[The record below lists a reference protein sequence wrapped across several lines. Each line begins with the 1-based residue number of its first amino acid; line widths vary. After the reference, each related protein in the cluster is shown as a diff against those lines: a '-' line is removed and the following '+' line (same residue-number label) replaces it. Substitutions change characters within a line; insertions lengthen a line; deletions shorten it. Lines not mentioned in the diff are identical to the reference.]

1 MTNQTD
7 QNTQEYTDQYEA
19 QRQKIQQKKARLNIG
34 KEKEARNLERKP
46 EWLRVGLPTGDNFK
60 EVRKELRE
68 KKLFTVCEE
77 ASCPNMS
84 ECWSAKTATMMI
96 LGGTCT
102 RACKFCHVDT
112 GNPKGVVDFNEIENA
127 AKMVETMSLK
137 YLVVTSVDRDDLPD
151 FGAGHFA
158 NVVKRINKDYPDT
171 LVEVLIPDF
180 NGESQHMDTL
190 AKSNPFVIAQ
200 NIETVKR
207 LTHDVRDR
215 RAGYEQTLNCLKYY
229 KENYP
234 HIATKSSIM
243 LGLGETHEEILETM
257 QDLKNVGCD
266 IVTLGQYMRPTMRHL
281 KVERY
286 YKPQEFEH
294 YKKVAYEMG
303 FEFVASGPL
312 VRSSYKAADYLDHL
326 RAKGHDI

>member
-1 MTNQTD
+1 MTDNQVNQMD
-7 QNTQEYTDQYEA
+7 YEES
-19 QRQKIQQKKARLNIG
+19 RKKIQEKKARLNVG
-34 KEKEARNLERKP
+34 KKQEARNLERKP
-46 EWLRVGLPTGDNFK
+46 EWLRNKIPTGDNFK

-68 KKLFTVCEE
+68 KQLFTVCEE

-112 GNPKGVVDFNEIENA
+112 GNPKGIVDFNEIENA

-180 NGESQHMDTL
+180 NAAQEHMHTL

-200 NIETVKR
+200 NVETVRR

-215 RAGYEQTLNCLKYY
+215 RAGYEKTLNCLKFY

-234 HIATKSSIM
+234 HISTKTSLM
-243 LGLGETHEEILETM
+243 LGLGETHEEILETLK
-257 QDLKNVGCD
+257 DLREVGCD
-266 IVTLGQYMRPTMRHL
+266 IVTFGQYMRPTMRHL
-281 KVERY
+281 KVDRY
-286 YKPQEFEH
+286 YRPQEFDR
-294 YKKVAYEMG
+294 YKEIAYEMG
-303 FEFVASGPL
+303 FEFVASGPM

-326 RAKGHDI
+326 RAKGYDV